1 MITNLEN
8 LSISDSKKIKKKHK
22 KKLRKEYEEIRKK
35 RKLIEQIRKIKQT
48 RNKIKTPKTPKTTK
62 TPKPPKSSLTFD
74 DYFQECIKN
83 KKIPKDTPLYF
94 RKALERAIREH
105 EQGIEKEKSSLN
117 EFANK
122 YIIKP
127 DYKTNDPFKFIG
139 IDKRKNLE
147 EFLKN
152 HRNIKMSYILV
163 CLMERVA
170 MDERGREIKVTTK
183 AYFRTNTFT
192 NLESDDEYDLISVVL
207 RHLMEK
213 VTEYLSLGSGW
224 YIKKI
229 IQLEMHTVDYKPMRG
244 GEYIAL
250 PDWIMRKKA
259 IVSLRN
265 NDSKCFIWSVLR
277 YLHPK
282 EKNDNRITDLKQ
294 YEKELVTKGLDFP
307 LKVKDITKFE
317 NLNPSI
323 PGINVF
329 SVNGNKKFYP
339 LRMANK
345 DYKTTIDLFYYESG
359 GKCHYSIIKNFSRLF
374 RSQITKR
381 TCDPIFICKRCFC
394 HFTKEE
400 LLIKHSR
407 YCSANDLS
415 VVKMPPKNTFI
426 SFKNYDKQ
434 LPIPFVIY
442 ADFECFTK
450 PMSSCCPNPEDSYSY
465 NYQKHEPSGFC
476 FYIKGIMPDKKFKP
490 IIYAKKKP
498 DDNIALIF
506 VKKLEKVTHKLYE
519 DFYLRSRSNN
529 IIIGN
534 TGSI

>member
-8 LSISDSKKIKKKHK
+8 LSISDSKKIKKKHQ
-22 KKLRKEYEEIRKK
+22 KKLRKEYEEIKKK

-152 HRNIKMSYILV
+152 HRNIKISYILV

-224 YIKKI
+224 YIKK
-229 IQLEMHTVDYKPMRG
+229 
-244 GEYIAL
+244 
-250 PDWIMRKKA
+250 
-259 IVSLRN
+259 N
-265 NDSKCFIWSVLR
+265 NS
-277 YLHPK
+277 
-282 EKNDNRITDLKQ
+282 T
-294 YEKELVTKGLDFP
+294 
-307 LKVKDITKFE
+307 
-317 NLNPSI
+317 
-323 PGINVF
+323 
-329 SVNGNKKFYP
+329 
-339 LRMANK
+339 
-345 DYKTTIDLFYYESG
+345 
-359 GKCHYSIIKNFSRLF
+359 
-374 RSQITKR
+374 
-381 TCDPIFICKRCFC
+381 
-394 HFTKEE
+394 
-400 LLIKHSR
+400 
-407 YCSANDLS
+407 
-415 VVKMPPKNTFI
+415 
-426 SFKNYDKQ
+426 
-434 LPIPFVIY
+434 
-442 ADFECFTK
+442 
-450 PMSSCCPNPEDSYSY
+450 
-465 NYQKHEPSGFC
+465 
-476 FYIKGIMPDKKFKP
+476 
-490 IIYAKKKP
+490 
-498 DDNIALIF
+498 
-506 VKKLEKVTHKLYE
+506 
-519 DFYLRSRSNN
+519 
-529 IIIGN
+529 
-534 TGSI
+534 